1 MNLFKKILNFYRYK
15 RENIYIKNIKK
26 NFFVK
31 KEKEKEKL
39 IFKM

>member
-26 NFFVK
+26 YFFVK
-31 KEKEKEKL
+31 KKKERKVN
-39 IFKM
+39 I